1 MSSAT
6 IEQDFKERV
15 SEKVTLRAEGLNRY
29 RVLTPFMFSDGD
41 HLSVVLRQEADRW
54 LLSDEGHTFM
64 RLCYDLDEKDLQRGN
79 RQKLISNA
87 LTAFAVEDRDG
98 ELVLPIP
105 DERHGDALY
114 SFVQAVLRIADVTYL
129 SRERVRS
136 TFVEDFQAF
145 LIQSALADRLTL
157 GWHEPTRDPEG
168 MYPVDVRVNG
178 SGTPFFVYALPNDDR
193 VRDTTISLLQFE
205 RWGLPFRSVG
215 VFEDQ
220 EQIGRAVLAR
230 FSDVCEKQFS
240 NLHGNK
246 DRILKYLSAAA

>member
-6 IEQDFKERV
+6 IERDFKERV
-15 SEKVTLRAEGLNRY
+15 SEKVTLRAEGLDRY

-41 HLSVVLRQEADRW
+41 HLSVILRREANRW

-79 RQKLISNA
+79 RQKLVSNA
-87 LTAFAVEDRDG
+87 LTAFDVEDRDG
-98 ELVLPIP
+98 ELVLPVP

-129 SRERVRS
+129 TRERVRS

-145 LIQSALADRLTL
+145 LIQSDLADWLTF
-157 GWHEPTRDPEG
+157 GWHELTQTSEG

-178 SGTPFFVYALPNDDR
+178 SETPFFVYAP
-193 VRDTTISLLQFE
+193 SE
-205 RWGLPFRSVG
+205 
-215 VFEDQ
+215 
-220 EQIGRAVLAR
+220 
-230 FSDVCEKQFS
+230 
-240 NLHGNK
+240 
-246 DRILKYLSAAA
+246 